1 MTAKTSQHLA
11 DTLRAAGFEDL
22 AKRAEADEFHDFL
35 SPHAMPEIT
44 LDLELLEVMNQLP
57 VDIERRNRASDIR
70 IRLHDG
76 EFDASTEESEEWA
89 QSEDGQAAFRK
100 LAGREK

>member
-35 SPHAMPEIT
+35 SDDAMPDIT
-44 LDLELLEVMNQLP
+44 LDMELLKIMNAEP
-57 VDIERRNRASDIR
+57 RDIERRNRAADIR
-70 IRLHDG
+70 TRHHQG
-76 EFDASTEESEEWA
+76 EFDASKEESDEWA
-89 QSEDGQAAFRK
+89 QSEDGQAAFRE
-100 LAGREK
+100 LIRREK

>member
-35 SPHAMPEIT
+35 SPHGLP
-44 LDLELLEVMNQLP
+44 ELLLAEELATLQQRGYP
-57 VDIERRNRASDIR
+57 AAKDIR
-70 IRLHDG
+70 ERLIQGD
-76 EFDASTEESEEWA
+76 FDASTEESEDWA
-89 QSEDGQAAFRK
+89 KSADGQETFNRLIGGK
-100 LAGREK
+100 S

>member
-35 SPHAMPEIT
+35 SGHILPET
-44 LDLELLEVMNQLP
+44 ELDLELVKLMNMLP
-57 VDIERRNRASDIR
+57 VDIERRDRASAIR
-70 IRLHDG
+70 QRHHNG
-76 EFDASTEESEEWA
+76 EFDASDEESDDWA
-89 QSEDGQAAFRK
+89 QSEDGEEAFAQLIGGK
-100 LAGREK
+100 K